1 MASRPAPR
9 ARRAEERKRPGST
22 AAPAAATARQAS
34 PAVRHRDDQAA
45 NVTTARLAQHRSIVI
60 PSGAFV
66 CKINSGQQLA
76 KG

>member
-1 MASRPAPR
+1 
-9 ARRAEERKRPGST
+9 
-22 AAPAAATARQAS
+22 
-34 PAVRHRDDQAA
+34 VRHRDDQAA